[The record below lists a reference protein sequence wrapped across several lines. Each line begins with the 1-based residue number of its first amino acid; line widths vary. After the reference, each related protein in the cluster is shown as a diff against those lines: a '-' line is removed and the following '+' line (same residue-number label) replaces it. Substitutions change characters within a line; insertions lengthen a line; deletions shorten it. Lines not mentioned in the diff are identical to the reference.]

1 MNHRRKKQKNQCDKG
16 TRSLPVASHRN
27 YLWRHPEKAPPRV
40 GRIPGSSHAPKRVW
54 HYPLLPWF
62 DLLLVSYFAWT
73 TKALLILWT
82 IGPLSTLPLSL
93 YQLPASMG
101 LFAQPEQLF
110 SRPSVFSIVRHFLIG
125 RSSVIRYTQCPF
137 FITMVPSGHPGD
149 RWSSIMST
157 KN

>member
-1 MNHRRKKQKNQCDKG
+1 MTKVHDLSQ
-16 TRSLPVASHRN
+16 SLATAITFGDIQEK
-27 YLWRHPEKAPPRV
+27 RHPELEGFLVLRTHLRGFDIILYCPD
-40 GRIPGSSHAPKRVW
+40 
-54 HYPLLPWF
+54 F

-101 LFAQPEQLF
+101 LFAQPEHLF
-110 SRPSVFSIVRHFLIG
+110 SHPSVFSIVRHFLIG